1 MELRARIPPGEKLKM
16 QEFNDIQRARER
28 KVVEIVRHF
37 LLSIQSFRQLHERY
51 KQGSMHFAELAKFVD
66 DRGESILFALKE
78 SCQNLF
84 RHGSS
89 PVSQKEQIFDLTIG
103 SIFHLAMRLR
113 EDLYQLEVYGPKYSK
128 LGTGSDHSQGQDGL
142 IQGFRKIISRTEG
155 SFKEGI
161 EEINVLFQDVFRQ
174 FQELLG
180 EYLENGLLA
189 RFLLEENDLLR
200 EVFGINAVEDVSRT
214 VYGPKKAQGYRL
226 AGESYFQSAF
236 YAKAVKAFTL
246 ALESCPGDESLQFKI
261 HLSQGM
267 EQFYSFAPLQA
278 LRSFEKCLS
287 LASKVEFLES
297 HRALIRKVCQKI
309 QEEFPGRRKTD
320 QHRDLVKKA
329 KLLERQMRELP
340 PVPSDIRPT

>member
-1 MELRARIPPGEKLKM
+1 M
-16 QEFNDIQRARER
+16 QEFNDIQRERER
-28 KVVEIVRHF
+28 RVVEIVHHF
-37 LLSIQSFRQLHERY
+37 LLSTRTFRQLHEKQ
-51 KQGSMHFAELAKFVD
+51 KQGSMHFSDLAKLVD
-66 DRGESILFALKE
+66 DRGESILYALKE

-84 RHGSS
+84 RHSSS

-128 LGTGSDHSQGQDGL
+128 LGAVGGRPQDQENL
-142 IQGFRKIISRTEG
+142 IQEFRKIISRTQKSFTEG
-155 SFKEGI
+155 V
-161 EEINVLFQDVFRQ
+161 EEINLLFQEVFRQ

-180 EYLENGLLA
+180 EYRESGLLA
-189 RFLLEENDLLR
+189 RFLLEESDLLK
-200 EVFGINAVEDVSRT
+200 EVFGINDVEDVFRT
-214 VYGPKKAQGYRL
+214 LYGSKEAQGHRL

-236 YAKAVKAFTL
+236 YAKAIKAFTR
-246 ALESCPGDESLQFKI
+246 ALESSPGDANLQFKI

-287 LASKVEFLES
+287 LASKVEFPES
-297 HRALIRKVCQKI
+297 YREMIRKVCQKI

-329 KLLERQMRELP
+329 KLLHRQLGELP
-340 PVPSDIRPT
+340 PAPTDIHPT

>member
-1 MELRARIPPGEKLKM
+1 MGVNVRIASREKLKM
-16 QEFNDIQRARER
+16 QEFNGIQRERER
-28 KVVEIVRHF
+28 RVVEIVHHF
-37 LLSIQSFRQLHERY
+37 LVSIRAFRQLHEKH
-51 KQGSMHFAELAKFVD
+51 KQGSMHFSDLAKLVD

-78 SCQNLF
+78 SCQTLF
-84 RHGSS
+84 RNGS
-89 PVSQKEQIFDLTIG
+89 PLVSQKEQIFDLTIG

-128 LGTGSDHSQGQDGL
+128 LGTESDRPQGKDSL
-142 IQGFRKIISRTEG
+142 IQGFKNIISRTEE

-174 FQELLG
+174 FQDLLG
-180 EYLENGLLA
+180 EYSENGLLA
-189 RFLLEENDLLR
+189 RFLLEESDLLK
-200 EVFGINAVEDVSRT
+200 EVFGINAVEDVFRAL
-214 VYGPKKAQGYRL
+214 YGPKEGQGPRL

-236 YAKAVKAFTL
+236 YAKAIKAFTL

-267 EQFYSFAPLQA
+267 DQFYSFAPLQA

-297 HRALIRKVCQKI
+297 YRALIRKVCQKI

-329 KLLERQMRELP
+329 KLLDRQLRELP
-340 PVPSDIRPT
+340 PIPSDTHPT

>member
-1 MELRARIPPGEKLKM
+1 M
-16 QEFNDIQRARER
+16 QEFNGIQRERER
-28 KVVEIVRHF
+28 RVVEIVYHF
-37 LLSIQSFRQLHERY
+37 LVSIRTFRQLHEKH
-51 KQGSMHFAELAKFVD
+51 KQGSMHFSDLAKLVD

-78 SCQNLF
+78 SCQTLF
-84 RHGSS
+84 RNGSS
-89 PVSQKEQIFDLTIG
+89 LVSQKEQIFDLTVG

-128 LGTGSDHSQGQDGL
+128 LGMGGDRSQGQDSL
-142 IQGFRKIISRTEG
+142 IQGFKKIISRTEE

-174 FQELLG
+174 FQDLLG
-180 EYLENGLLA
+180 EYRENGLLA
-189 RFLLEENDLLR
+189 RFLLEESDLLK
-200 EVFGINAVEDVSRT
+200 EVFGINAVEDVFRAL
-214 VYGPKKAQGYRL
+214 YGPKEGQGHRL

-236 YAKAVKAFTL
+236 YGKAIKAFAL

-267 EQFYSFAPLQA
+267 EQFYSFAPLLA

-287 LASKVEFLES
+287 LSSKVEFLES
-297 HRALIRKVCQKI
+297 YRALIRKVCQKI

-320 QHRDLVKKA
+320 QHRELVKKA
-329 KLLERQMRELP
+329 KLLDRQLRELAPAP
-340 PVPSDIRPT
+340 PDIHPT

>member
-1 MELRARIPPGEKLKM
+1 M
-16 QEFNDIQRARER
+16 QELNGIQRERER
-28 KVVEIVRHF
+28 RVVEIVRHF
-37 LLSIQSFRQLHERY
+37 LLATRTFRQLHEKH
-51 KQGSMHFAELAKFVD
+51 KQGSMYFSDLAKLVD
-66 DRGESILFALKE
+66 DRGESILYALKE

-84 RHGSS
+84 RHSSS

-128 LGTGSDHSQGQDGL
+128 LDAVGGRPQEQENL
-142 IQGFRKIISRTEG
+142 IQEFRKIISRTQESFTEG
-155 SFKEGI
+155 V
-161 EEINVLFQDVFRQ
+161 EEINLLFQEVFRQ
-174 FQELLG
+174 FQELFG
-180 EYLENGLLA
+180 EYRESGLLA
-189 RFLLEENDLLR
+189 RFLLEESDLLK
-200 EVFGINAVEDVSRT
+200 EVFGINDVEDVFRT
-214 VYGPKKAQGYRL
+214 LYGSKEAQGHRL

-236 YAKAVKAFTL
+236 YAKAIKAFTR
-246 ALESCPGDESLQFKI
+246 ALESSPGDANLQFKI
-261 HLSQGM
+261 HLSQGL

-297 HRALIRKVCQKI
+297 YRALIGKVCQNI

-329 KLLERQMRELP
+329 KLLHRQLGELP
-340 PVPSDIRPT
+340 PTPTDIHPT